1 MTDLER
7 AFEILGIAPTD
18 DEAAIRKAWRGLVR
32 SYHPDT
38 ARTDPEGANKRLA
51 EINVAFDAVSAC
63 KPGDIEKL
71 KAIIAKRE
79 QMAERM
85 RRQTFQRQKDAR
97 AKQQAEQKAEQ
108 KRATQA
114 DRASTSE
121 KRGPEPRQEKTRSRP
136 AEKAQTSPAV
146 RAPARKERSGDR
158 DIALLVSRAEKGFLD
173 AVKACSLQTLLP
185 RKSSYI

>member
-63 KPGDIEKL
+63 KPGDIKKL

-97 AKQQAEQKAEQ
+97 AKQQAEQKAEHK
-108 KRATQA
+108 KR
-114 DRASTSE
+114 
-121 KRGPEPRQEKTRSRP
+121 PRQIAHPRRKSVARSPGRKRRALARLRRRKPHLRYVHQREKSGLVIGTSRCSCP
-136 AEKAQTSPAV
+136 VP
-146 RAPARKERSGDR
+146 R
-158 DIALLVSRAEKGFLD
+158 KGFW
-173 AVKACSLQTLLP
+173 T
-185 RKSSYI
+185 R